1 LDLLIKKA
9 EENKTQIKFNQ
20 EIIDIQ
26 KEENVFV
33 IKTVAEEFRSHKLI
47 IATGGISYPK
57 SGTTGY

>member
-1 LDLLIKKA
+1 LDLLIKKT

-33 IKTVAEEFRSHKLI
+33 IKTSAEEFRSRKLI